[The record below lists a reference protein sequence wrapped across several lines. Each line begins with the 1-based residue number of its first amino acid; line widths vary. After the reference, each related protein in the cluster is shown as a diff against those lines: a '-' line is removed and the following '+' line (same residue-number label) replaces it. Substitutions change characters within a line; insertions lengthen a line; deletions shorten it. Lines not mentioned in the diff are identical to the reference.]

1 MSPTNVVLFV
11 GAVLS
16 IAACDKTDSAAPAP
30 AATPPAAAASSS
42 AGEMEHKEREHGREE
57 HMDGGRE
64 HEHEDRQPK

>member
-16 IAACDKTDSAAPAP
+16 IAACDRKDAAAQAPATS
-30 AATPPAAAASSS
+30 APAAAAASS

-64 HEHEDRQPK
+64 HEHEDHQPK